1 MNDVLKAIYFT
12 ILDRNQILYYAVKY
26 QGEYRDV
33 LTAIQNQENWKECE
47 YAGNYL
53 TILDTDYPSV
63 FLKDAFPPFILFY
76 EGDLNLL
83 KQNNILSFYGKSKE
97 LNSFDYEKINKVLS
111 IKKDAVTIAGER
123 GMLDKEI
130 HTRSIQMGCPT
141 IAVLPCGL
149 NVDYP
154 KENKEIL
161 QKIKND
167 FLAISEYPNHAK
179 PYAHHFPF
187 SRRLEICLANKV
199 LAFRPEYL
207 VQKSLTIQLAKDM
220 SIPIQTINEYLDVE
234 QQASHI
240 NKTPIKLLH

>member
-1 MNDVLKAIYFT
+1 MNDIFKAIDLT
-12 ILDRNQILYYAVKY
+12 ILDRNQILYYAMKY
-26 QGEYRDV
+26 QGEYRDI
-33 LTAIQNQENWKECE
+33 LTTIQNQEDWKEYE

-63 FLKDAFPPFILFY
+63 ILKNAFPPFILFY
-76 EGDLNLL
+76 EGNLNLL

-97 LNSFDYEKINKVLS
+97 LNSFDYEKINRVLS
-111 IKKDAVTIAGER
+111 NEKVAVTIAGER

-141 IAVLPCGL
+141 IAVLSCGL

-167 FLAISEYPNHAK
+167 FLAISEYPNNAK
-179 PYAHHFPF
+179 PYVHHFPF

-199 LAFRPEYL
+199 LAFKPEYL
-207 VQKSLTIQLAKDM
+207 AQKPLTIQLAKDM
-220 SIPIQTINEYLDVE
+220 RTPIQMINVYLDVE
-234 QQASHI
+234 QNSS
-240 NKTPIKLLH
+240 PIDTIFMKLIH